1 MKKLLFAGNLALIG
15 IITLHSAC
23 STKQQDTIKDTISSY
38 NIISNNFKN
47 DSLKFVIAD
56 KDSTLRI
63 IAVNKRIIGEMEK
76 KQFFN
81 IVIQRTNDST
91 MAQAISIIPL
101 DSTAQNKESLKL
113 IEADADDIDDFKRHS
128 NASFAIIDKP
138 NGDMVVV
145 NTPKKEISRMLRLE
159 SFKFFYYKNWD
170 GKYYYDH
177 IENPSE

>member
-23 STKQQDTIKDTISSY
+23 STKQQDTIIDTISSY

-81 IVIQRTNDST
+81 IV
-91 MAQAISIIPL
+91 
-101 DSTAQNKESLKL
+101 
-113 IEADADDIDDFKRHS
+113 
-128 NASFAIIDKP
+128 
-138 NGDMVVV
+138 
-145 NTPKKEISRMLRLE
+145 
-159 SFKFFYYKNWD
+159 FFY
-170 GKYYYDH
+170 
-177 IENPSE
+177 S